1 VSKPLVW
8 IAAVACGLALIV
20 SISASAASTS
30 TSAGNGGDSH
40 TFNKKLQLLN
50 ATVGPRESESL
61 PNLRFPLML
70 PQPTTVND
78 QNNFGLG

>member
-1 VSKPLVW
+1 MSKPLVW

-20 SISASAASTS
+20 SISVNAASPS
-30 TSAGNGGDSH
+30 TSGANEGDSH
-40 TFNKKLQLLN
+40 TFSKKLQLLN

-61 PNLRFPLML
+61 PNLGFPLML

-78 QNNFGLG
+78 PNNFGLG

>member
-1 VSKPLVW
+1 MSKPLVW

-20 SISASAASTS
+20 SISVNASTS
-30 TSAGNGGDSH
+30 EGNEGDSH

-50 ATVGPRESESL
+50 ATVGMRESESL